1 MKKINIKQLFHKI
14 CTKQNLKRVLVVIV
28 AVFIAIMLIPF
39 VKPLEVKWGDYTV
52 QVKGMEARLTK
63 YNGKDP
69 IVQTPDYVWG
79 RPVTTIGCNCF
90 SNDYIENVNLS
101 KNVKVIV
108 CDAFYGCDNLQGV
121 NAENVVEIGMGAFFE
136 NTKLKSVDLGTHLEI
151 IGDCAFKYCTSLEY
165 IPSPDSLQRI
175 DSMAFECSGLTE
187 VGDLSGVNL
196 EADHIFDGTPWME
209 KQQGDYVVING
220 VLQKYKGEGSISVIP
235 DTVEV
240 ITTAYGYHP
249 DRNIS
254 VYIPSSTTKI
264 VAVDL
269 MLSEKYTVYIPE
281 NVEFIHYSPYMNEP
295 YLAKIITVSGS
306 YAEQYAKEHGMN
318 YEIVDGWEVP
328 EEE

>member
-14 CTKQNLKRVLVVIV
+14 CTKQNLKRVLVVIF
-28 AVFIAIMLIPF
+28 AAFIAIMLIPF
-39 VKPLEVKWGDYTV
+39 VKPLEIKWGDYTV
-52 QVKGMEARLTK
+52 QVRGTEAWLEK

-69 IVQTPDYVWG
+69 VVKTPDYVWG
-79 RPVTTIGCNCF
+79 RPVSSIFAYCF
-90 SNDYIENVNLS
+90 SNDWIERVHLSNNVTMIRGN
-101 KNVKVIV
+101 
-108 CDAFYGCDNLQGV
+108 AFYGCDNLQV
-121 NAENVVEIGMGAFFE
+121 VKAENVVEIGSGAFFE
-136 NTKLKSVDLGTHLEI
+136 DKKLKSVELGTHLEI

-165 IPSPDSLQRI
+165 IPSTDSLQRI

-196 EADHIFDGTPWME
+196 EAGYIFEGTPWME

-240 ITTAYGYHP
+240 ITSAYGYHP

-269 MLSEKYTVYIPE
+269 MFSEEYTVYIPE
-281 NVEFIHYSPYMNEP
+281 TVEFIYYSPYMNAP